1 MTDYDD
7 DSALLRKQRHFL
19 QQVEMELRKINREII
34 HRRIPELDRASFMR
48 LALKVA
54 ELRTS
59 YLQVALQ
66 LSRAEGELAQ
76 DDPVLEELR
85 GRRRAY
91 EEARDAFAALE
102 RTIEQGYVDIQA

>member
-1 MTDYDD
+1 MSEYDD

-19 QQVEMELRKINREII
+19 QQIEMELRRVNREII
-34 HRRIPELDRASFMR
+34 HRQIPELDRESFMQ

-54 ELRTS
+54 ELRTA

-66 LSRAEGELAQ
+66 LGRTESGSEGAADLLVALGE
-76 DDPVLEELR
+76 
-85 GRRRAY
+85 RRVAF